1 MITTELADTR
11 WAMQNIKGRDFSIR
25 ETDEGKALYADIT
38 DEHAFFYAQIDGT
51 KVYEAYVLDEDNAKT
66 TLATGLPINKK
77 NLKDAYALAVEQFDK
92 CQVSVL
98 Q

>member
-25 ETDEGKALYADIT
+25 EISEGKALYADIT

-77 NLKDAYALAVEQFDK
+77 NLIDTYAIAVEQFDK
-92 CQVSVL
+92 CQVNVL

>member
-25 ETDEGKALYADIT
+25 ETGEGKALYADIT

-77 NLKDAYALAVEQFDK
+77 NLTDAYAIAVEQFCK
-92 CQVSVL
+92 CQGSML